1 MKRQFLIF
9 ILLVAS
15 IVFLNTF
22 LEKYVLGNLVLNDN
36 TLLNTK
42 KVNAQK
48 LFENSIETV
57 KKNYIDKELN
67 GQNLDE
73 WKKRYD
79 GKIQTDEDAN
89 VAINSV
95 LETLDDPYSRYL
107 DKETYA
113 EQNSSINS
121 KIIGIGV
128 NIASIGGKTY
138 IVNVLEGTPAEKAG
152 LKNGDII
159 VKVDGEDVTG
169 LKTSDVASR
178 VRGEIDTVVKLSLLR
193 DKRNLTKNITRKNIK
208 IKNIKS
214 KMVDDDIGYIEIL
227 SFIGATTYNEFLTAL
242 AETTTAKGLI
252 IDLRGNSG
260 GLLPNAV
267 NMANLFINK
276 GNIVSIVGRNGFK
289 KQIKAQKTDYIIDK
303 PVVLLIDEG
312 SASASEIFSGAL
324 KDYNKAVLVGTKS
337 FGKGLVQRIIPMPN
351 ETGMNLTIAKYLT
364 PNDTDIHKK
373 GIEPDLKVPVIKGK
387 KDMQLE
393 VAKNIINDLTR

>member
-22 LEKYVLGNLVLNDN
+22 LEKYVLGNFVLNDN

-42 KVNAQK
+42 KMSSQK
-48 LFENSIETV
+48 LFENSIDTI
-57 KKNYIDKELN
+57 KKNYIDKDLN

-73 WKKRYD
+73 WKEHYK
-79 GKIQTDEDAN
+79 GLLQTDEDAN
-89 VAINSV
+89 VAINTV
-95 LETLDDPYSRYL
+95 IETLDDPYSRYL
-107 DKETYA
+107 NKEIYA

-138 IVNVLEGTPAEKAG
+138 VVNVLEGTPAEKAG
-152 LKNGDII
+152 LKDGDII
-159 VKVDGEDVTG
+159 VKVDDEDVTG
-169 LKTSDVASR
+169 MKTSDVASR
-178 VRGEIDTVVKLSLLR
+178 VRGEMDTVVKLSLLR
-193 DKRNLTKNITRKNIK
+193 DKQTLTKKITRKDIK
-208 IKNIKS
+208 IKNVKS
-214 KMVDDDIGYIEIL
+214 KMDGDIGYIEIL

-242 AETTTAKGLI
+242 ADTTTAKGLI

-267 NMANLFINK
+267 NMANLFIND
-276 GNIVSIVGRNGFK
+276 GRIVSIVGRNGYK
-289 KQIKAQKTDYIIDK
+289 KRIMAEKDSYVVEK
-303 PVVLLIDEG
+303 PVVLLIDNG

-324 KDYNKAVLVGTKS
+324 KDYNKAILVGEKT
-337 FGKGLVQRIIPMPN
+337 FGKGMVQRIIPMPN

-364 PNDTDIHKK
+364 PNDTDINKK
-373 GIEPDLKVPVIKGK
+373 GIEPDLKVPVMKGK
-387 KDMQLE
+387 KDVQLE
-393 VAKNIINDLTR
+393 VAKNIINDLIK